1 MHLSRLEPSAAEEFV
16 RNILQAENARV
27 LLAELNGRS
36 VGLVHFNLV
45 KDKGNPAKVGRSFV
59 SVSTLIVQAALRRR
73 GIGKAL
79 MQRVH
84 QWAEE
89 QQVKDV
95 ELNVYEFNSE
105 ARSFYEKL
113 GYETISRR
121 MRRGPR

>member
-27 LLAELNGRS
+27 LLAELDGRT

-45 KDKGNPAKVGRSFV
+45 KDRGNPAKVGRSFV

-95 ELNVYEFNSE
+95 ELNVYEFNAE